1 MQEATSF
8 PRREKSA
15 ELFARAKAVFPG
27 GVSSPVR
34 AFKSVSG
41 PPLFMKRE
49 MDAMFGTKM
58 TTATLTFAPRGDR

>member
-1 MQEATSF
+1 MQEVTSF

-41 PPLFMKRE
+41 PPFLLTGE
-49 MDAMFGTKM
+49 MDVMFGTKM
-58 TTATLTFAPRGDR
+58 ATAI